1 MDLRNVNFFNKTT
14 SGVQIVFDK
23 NIVNSS
29 DSQREAVYQKV
40 LPFTPEI
47 FKTGQD
53 KLN

>member
-23 NIVNSS
+23 NIVRVIRS
-29 DSQREAVYQKV
+29 ELYPKV

>member
-1 MDLRNVNFFNKTT
+1 MDLRNVNFFQNNKW
-14 SGVQIVFDK
+14 SANSFDK
-23 NIVNSS
+23 NIVNSG
-29 DSQREAVYQKV
+29 DSQREAVKV

>member
-29 DSQREAVYQKV
+29 DSQREAVSKKYFPL
-40 LPFTPEI
+40 LP
-47 FKTGQD
+47 KSLKQD
-53 KLN
+53 RIS